1 MESEAQRGRSSS
13 SSTFVVSLSFAGV
26 HRGLA
31 GPFVSEDAAADWID
45 ELLDGEPGWSW
56 ALEPVVAP
64 STLPSASARRAA
76 KARRRRHLHV
86 VRDEDDG
93 DG

>member
-1 MESEAQRGRSSS
+1 MESEAQRDLSSS
-13 SSTFVVSLSFAGV
+13 SSTYVVSLSFAGV

-31 GPFVSEDAAADWID
+31 GPFVSEGAAVDWVD
-45 ELLDGEPGWSW
+45 ELLDGEAGWSW
-56 ALEPVVAP
+56 ELEPVVAP

-86 VRDEDDG
+86 VRDDAG
-93 DG
+93 G